1 MKKILILLCAIPLLL
16 CCQGGGTDAGG
27 SANVANAIGS
37 KPNGAVSDSQRVA
50 TLEQEVQMLMAQ
62 YDIDHNPQLLEQ
74 AMHLNDSIEK
84 IDTTQQGHFNA
95 AFVRAQLL
103 AKSGHMREA
112 MAIQEELL
120 KHNSDEFVR
129 LQFYAGKYRMEG
141 KLDSMLLCANEALS
155 KCDKIIADS
164 TQNPEAIDQ
173 ALMNKM
179 YIYQI
184 IDNRAKAKE
193 ANDRLAERHKDD
205 PEYQISEAQFNE
217 DFNAARAA
225 LNQSAEEYRNPQK
238 K

>member
-84 IDTTQQGHFNA
+84 IDTTQQGHFNT

-129 LQFYAGKYRMEG
+129 ENLLPQVHNVIR
-141 KLDSMLLCANEALS
+141 SMLQDRNHCGTPQET
-155 KCDKIIADS
+155 IV
-164 TQNPEAIDQ
+164 
-173 ALMNKM
+173 
-179 YIYQI
+179 
-184 IDNRAKAKE
+184 
-193 ANDRLAERHKDD
+193 NDHTATFPL
-205 PEYQISEAQFNE
+205 
-217 DFNAARAA
+217 
-225 LNQSAEEYRNPQK
+225 
-238 K
+238 

>member
-50 TLEQEVQMLMAQ
+50 TPKQQVQLLMAQ
-62 YDIDHNPQLLEQ
+62 DDIDHTAQLLEQ

-164 TQNPEAIDQ
+164 TQNPD
-173 ALMNKM
+173 
-179 YIYQI
+179 QI

-193 ANDRLAERHKDD
+193 ANDRIAERNKAD

-225 LNQSAEEYRNPQK
+225 LNQSAEEYRKTPK